1 MLEASSDKTL
11 KVLESCLD
19 HAGCTVANGFDSRR
33 GLSEKALLASG
44 ILDTAVHGLPHGG
57 GGVRAKLVQAIG
69 QEHGVKCGPRTAQRA
84 VEKHF
89 EADVPQWDDFRS
101 VSRGS

>member
-1 MLEASSDKTL
+1 MSPAFTVLWVLITEFMKGNLFTHFRPILHQRRASL
-11 KVLESCLD
+11 
-19 HAGCTVANGFDSRR
+19 
-33 GLSEKALLASG
+33 GLPA
-44 ILDTAVHGLPHGG
+44 GLPHGG
-57 GGVRAKLVQAIG
+57 GGVRAKLVQASG
-69 QEHGVKCGPRTAQRA
+69 HEHGVKCGPRTAQRA